1 MTENKKNT
9 KAKATKAETK
19 ATVKATVKEL
29 SPMEK
34 MEAEL
39 MKLTFKELAAKCKA
53 IGVSGDITTNAFLD
67 NENKSPLVE
76 VIMLEKIK
84 LAEQIE
90 ALEAQAWTEKEILD
104 KFVVLNRAAGG
115 TGWPEK
121 IAQSVVLHFV
131 SRYNGLPETGA
142 KTKNC
147 ERLEPVVRELFGKD
161 IKISWPGNSNLL
173 LAGALAGIR
182 LVAELIRD
190 DQTSEGIITALKQN
204 RIHHVVKKHG

>member
-1 MTENKKNT
+1 MENKKKDN
-9 KAKATKAETK
+9 AKKIAKSVAKSE
-19 ATVKATVKEL
+19 ATVKPLNPMERMEKEL
-29 SPMEK
+29 MALS
-34 MEAEL
+34 
-39 MKLTFKELAAKCKA
+39 FKELAEKCKA
-53 IGVSGDITTNAFLD
+53 IGVSGDIITDAFLASED
-67 NENKSPLVE
+67 KNPLVAA
-76 VIMLEKIK
+76 IMLEKIAI
-84 LAEQIE
+84 AEEMIS
-90 ALEAQAWTEKEILD
+90 LEEQAWAEKNILD
-104 KFVVLNRAAGG
+104 KFVELNRAAGG

-147 ERLEPVVRELFGKD
+147 ERLEPVVRELFGRD

-173 LAGALAGIR
+173 LAGALAGVR

-190 DQTSEGIITALKQN
+190 DKTSEGIIAALKEN